1 MTARVQTRPECY
13 GTSLMIAN
21 FRKRHGR
28 LAVLAALGLLASASA
43 MACTGQHNTGG
54 PVNLVIDAW
63 DDAEQDKLVANWQ
76 GGAGANAQF
85 LTGCASMAVVPMD
98 VISSLPGLEF
108 VRDVN
113 IDGQIYPAF
122 GLIAHPRSPLLVFRH
137 RVWVGAGTIR
147 DDFVPLDVRGTVHFP
162 SKAFDNSGRGSQ
174 VHVAAISRGGI
185 MEPVP
190 FLPLG
195 TVAVQS
201 PLYPAFVKTSTFTV
215 TANLKVPTCTFADTP
230 VALQDISAADLPG
243 AGSTAGGRDF
253 NVVMNCN
260 GQFPV
265 TMKLT
270 DANAPGNTGSRLTPT
285 SNTTAAGVRVQLLRE
300 GSPVVLGQ
308 TWSIAQS
315 QMGNQNI
322 ALSARYYRE
331 AGTFHSGVVEGQ
343 AVIEA
348 TYR

>member
-1 MTARVQTRPECY
+1 
-13 GTSLMIAN
+13 
-21 FRKRHGR
+21 
-28 LAVLAALGLLASASA
+28 

-76 GGAGANAQF
+76 GGADANAQF
-85 LTGCASMAVVPMD
+85 LTGCAYNAVVPMD
-98 VISSLPGLEF
+98 VMSSLPGLEF
-108 VRDVN
+108 VRNVT
-113 IDGQIYPAF
+113 IDGRTYPAF
-122 GLIAHPRSPLLVFRH
+122 GLTAYPRSPLLIFRH
-137 RVWVGAGTIR
+137 MVWTGSGSIR
-147 DDFVPLDVRGTVHFP
+147 DAFVPLDVRGTVHFP
-162 SKAFDNSGRGSQ
+162 SKPFDTNGRGSL

-190 FLPLG
+190 ATFLG
-195 TVAVQS
+195 SIARQS
-201 PLYPAFVKTSTFTV
+201 PLYPAFVKTETFTV
-215 TANLKVPTCTFADTP
+215 TANLKVPTCTIARTP
-230 VALQDISAADLPG
+230 VTLQDISAADLPA
-243 AGSTAGGRDF
+243 AGRTAGEHDF

-270 DANAPGNTGSRLTPT
+270 DANAAGNIGSRLTPT

-300 GSPVVLGQ
+300 GTPVVLGQ

-343 AVIEA
+343 AVIKA

>member
-1 MTARVQTRPECY
+1 MNIN
-13 GTSLMIAN
+13 LN
-21 FRKRHGR
+21 KRHGR
-28 LAVLAALGLLASASA
+28 AAVLAVLGLLASASA
-43 MACTGQHNTGG
+43 MACTGQHNAGG

-85 LTGCASMAVVPMD
+85 LTGCSNMAVVPMD
-98 VISSLPGLEF
+98 VISSMPELEF
-108 VRDVN
+108 VRNVN
-113 IDGQIYPAF
+113 IDGQTYPAF
-122 GLIAHPRSPLLVFRH
+122 GLIAYPRSPLLIFKH
-137 RVWVGAGTIR
+137 QIWTGEGSIR
-147 DDFVPLDVRGTVHFP
+147 DDFVPLDVRGTTHFP
-162 SKAFDNSGRGSQ
+162 SKPFDAPGRGSR

-185 MEPVP
+185 MQPVP
-190 FLPLG
+190 PTFAG

-201 PLYPAFVKTSTFTV
+201 PLYPAFVKTSSFTI
-215 TANLKVPTCTFADTP
+215 TANLKVPTCSFANTAFTLKD
-230 VALQDISAADLPG
+230 VAAADLPAADTA
-243 AGSTAGGRDF
+243 AGEETF

-270 DANAPGNTGSRLTPT
+270 DANAAGNTGSRLTPT
-285 SNTTAAGVRVQLLRE
+285 GNATAGSVRVQLLRE
-300 GSPVVLGQ
+300 GAPVVLGQ

-315 QMGNQNI
+315 QMGDQNI